1 MPFDIFCLAFK
12 FANQVLGLFD
22 LLDDGILTLVRLLQ
36 LHLVLALLSLPL
48 VLHLALDLLPQLI
61 ELLFSVLTDDLLSIG
76 ILVFDRLLLRVDFL
90 LLPLV
95 LFS

>member
-1 MPFDIFCLAFK
+1 MPLDVFCLAFK

-36 LHLVLALLSLPL
+36 LHLILALLSLPL

-61 ELLFSVLTDDLLSIG
+61 ELLFRVLADDLLSIG

>member
-1 MPFDIFCLAFK
+1 MPLNVFCFAFK
-12 FANQVLGLFD
+12 FTNQVLGLFD

-36 LHLVLALLSLPL
+36 LHLVFALLSLPL

-61 ELLFSVLTDDLLSIG
+61 ELLLSVLADDLLSIG

>member
-1 MPFDIFCLAFK
+1 MPLNVFCFAFK
-12 FANQVLGLFD
+12 FTNQVLGLFD

-36 LHLVLALLSLPL
+36 LHLVLTLLSLPL
-48 VLHLALDLLPQLI
+48 VLHLALDLLPKLI
-61 ELLFSVLTDDLLSIG
+61 ELFFCVLADDLLSIG
-76 ILVFDRLLLRVDFL
+76 ILVFDRLLLRVNFL

>member
-1 MPFDIFCLAFK
+1 MPFDVFCFAFK

-36 LHLVLALLSLPL
+36 LHLILALLSLPL

-61 ELLFSVLTDDLLSIG
+61 ELLFCVLADNLLSIG

>member
-1 MPFDIFCLAFK
+1 MPLNVFCFAFK
-12 FANQVLGLFD
+12 FTNQVLGLFD

-36 LHLVLALLSLPL
+36 LHLVFALLSLPL

-61 ELLFSVLTDDLLSIG
+61 ELLLSVLADNLLSIG

>member
-1 MPFDIFCLAFK
+1 MPLDVFCLAFK

-36 LHLVLALLSLPL
+36 LHLILALLSLPL

-61 ELLFSVLTDDLLSIG
+61 ELLLRVLADDLLSIG